1 LEVILVNY
9 EIINTKG
16 KIIAVI
22 EDEDILIKDVQSALD
37 LIATVSYESG
47 ADALILSK
55 SNITEDFFDLKT
67 RIAGDILQKFTN
79 YKMKLAIIGD
89 FSKYTGKS
97 LRDFIYESNKQGNIL
112 FKSKLQDAVDVFSN
126 HGNLI

>member
-1 LEVILVNY
+1 MNY